1 MSRTNR
7 EKKKQTKQY
16 LRTLTKDGKHPIR
29 HSVRVVKYGI
39 SGFGR
44 NIWLSLA
51 SILVM
56 TITLVIIIVSVV
68 GNVILN
74 ETAVALRDKI
84 DITVFF
90 SPSTTDTDL
99 KIISET
105 IGGDSNVKKDSI
117 IINDSVSETE
127 KFLKEEKESGEED
140 MVKMAEEDVDFRKS
154 LIANMP
160 ATLRFKVYD
169 TSDMASIKNLI
180 ATDKFI
186 VSHLHENTEKYSPTY
201 DMNQAQIATINTW
214 ATIAKNGG
222 IILGT
227 IFLVISILVIFNT
240 VRMAVFSRREEI
252 YMMKL
257 IGSSKKFIR
266 DPFIIE
272 ASIAGIISGVL
283 ASIIGYFGIEF
294 LTPRLAGYGI
304 KMSTISS
311 YYSQPIILVIIFA
324 SIIMIGVLIG
334 TIAARF
340 ATRKYLRKI

>member
-1 MSRTNR
+1 MSKSTR

-16 LRTLTKDGKHPIR
+16 LRTLTKDSKHPVR
-29 HSVRVVKYGI
+29 HSVRVVKYGV

-56 TITLVIIIVSVV
+56 TITLTIILITAV
-68 GNVILN
+68 GNIILN
-74 ETAVALRDKI
+74 ETASSLRDKI

-90 SPSTTDTDL
+90 DSSTTSADL
-99 KIISET
+99 DSIAKIISS
-105 IGGDSNVKKDSI
+105 DKNVKKDTI
-117 IINDSVSETE
+117 IINDSTAETE
-127 KFLKEEKESGEED
+127 KFLKEEQESGDED
-140 MVKMAEEDVDFRKS
+140 MVKMAREDEDFLKS

-180 ATDKFI
+180 ATDETI
-186 VSHLHENTEKYSPTY
+186 SEHLHRNTEKYSPTY

-222 IILGT
+222 IILGA
-227 IFLVISILVIFNT
+227 IFLTISVLVIFNT

-272 ASIAGIISGVL
+272 ASIAGIISGAL
-283 ASIIGYFGIEF
+283 ASTLGYLGIKF
-294 LTPRLAGYGI
+294 LSPGLSNYGI
-304 KMSTISS
+304 NMSTINN
-311 YYSQPIILVIIFA
+311 YFNQPIILAIIFA
-324 SIIMIGVLIG
+324 SIILIG
-334 TIAARF
+334 ILIGAVAARF